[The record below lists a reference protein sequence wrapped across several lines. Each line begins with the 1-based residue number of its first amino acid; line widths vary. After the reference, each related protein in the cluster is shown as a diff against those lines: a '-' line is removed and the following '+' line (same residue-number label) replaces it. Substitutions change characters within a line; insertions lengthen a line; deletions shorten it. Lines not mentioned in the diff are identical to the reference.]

1 MLHSITQAQPPL
13 VFIPPAFNPLVHHI
27 ASRILPLWMHWR
39 LEVREVQVNHAETLV
54 NLYQEFQAGKIRFML
69 AFRHP
74 STTDPYCMY
83 YLLSRY
89 LPKAAKQQGVKL
101 NSPTHAHFM
110 YDRGIPLW
118 AGRYMGWLFSQ
129 LGATPIR
136 RGKMDTVGLR
146 SARNLFTDGQF
157 PLAAAPEG
165 ATNGHNEIVNPVEPG
180 IVQLG
185 FWCAEDLAKAG
196 RTEQVFIVP
205 IGIQYQYRSTPWHGL
220 EKLLSGLEQDT
231 GITPTVPEA
240 DVEWIQTHTV
250 LTDRPSALLY
260 CRLIQ
265 LAERLLSLM
274 EEFYQK
280 FYRQEFLAAKQ
291 NVPELPQTKASNELQ
306 SFAQNHHI
314 VQRLQHLLNAA
325 LTVAENYFG
334 VQAKGDYNERCRR
347 LEQAGWDRIYR
358 EDLKQI
364 EALPPVERGLA
375 DRIAEEADLRLWHMR
390 LVESFV
396 SVTGQYVIEKPTVER
411 FSEILLL
418 MWDVVTRLKGNSPFP
433 RPKLGTQTVQMTIGD
448 PLSVSDRWQDYKA
461 NRRQTVAQMTQ
472 DVQTAFDRMIIV

>member
-1 MLHSITQAQPPL
+1 MLHSITQVQPPL
-13 VFIPPAFNPLVHHI
+13 KFIPPAFNPPVHQ
-27 ASRILPLWMHWR
+27 ATSWLLPLWMRWR
-39 LEVREVQVNHAETLV
+39 LELRDVQVNNSETLV
-54 NLYQEFQAGKIRFML
+54 QLYQQFQTGKIRFML

-89 LPKAAKQQGVKL
+89 LPRAAKQQGVRL
-101 NSPTHAHFM
+101 NAPTHAHFM

-118 AGRYMGWLFSQ
+118 AGSYMGWLFSG

-136 RGKMDTVGLR
+136 RGKLDTVGLR

-205 IGIQYQYRSTPWHGL
+205 IGIQYQYISMPWQAL
-220 EKLLSGLEQDT
+220 EKLLGELEQDA
-231 GITPTVPEA
+231 GLTPEVPET
-240 DVEWIQTHTV
+240 DLEWIQSQTP
-250 LTDRPSALLY
+250 LTDRHHAILY
-260 CRLIQ
+260 RRLIQ
-265 LAERLLSLM
+265 LAEHLLSLM
-274 EEFYQK
+274 EAFYSK
-280 FYRQEFLAAKQ
+280 FYHHEFAAAWQDKSQ
-291 NVPELPQTKASNELQ
+291 NPEVARADASGALP
-306 SFAQNHHI
+306 QNHHI
-314 VQRLQHLLNAA
+314 AQRLHHLLNAA
-325 LTVAENYFG
+325 LAVAENYFG
-334 VQAKGDYNERCRR
+334 VQGKGDYNERCRR

-411 FSEILLL
+411 FSETLLL
-418 MWDVVTRLKGNSPFP
+418 MWDMVTRLKGRSPFP
-433 RPKLGTQTVQMTIGD
+433 RPKLGAQAVQMTIGE

-461 NRRQTVAQMTQ
+461 NRRQTVAQLTQ
-472 DVQTAFDRMIIV
+472 EVQGAFEKMIVI